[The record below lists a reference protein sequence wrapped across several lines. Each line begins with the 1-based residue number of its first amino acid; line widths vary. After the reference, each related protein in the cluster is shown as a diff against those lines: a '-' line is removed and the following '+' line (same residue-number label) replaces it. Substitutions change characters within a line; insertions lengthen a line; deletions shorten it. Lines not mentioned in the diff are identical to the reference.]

1 MISALAGLVAG
12 LLHVFS
18 GPDHLAAIA
27 PLAVDLRRRAWITG
41 LRWGFGH
48 ASGVI
53 FVGILSLL
61 LRDLLPLESIS
72 AWSERLV
79 GVLLIGI
86 GLWGLRKAM
95 NVHAHEHQ
103 HNGEAHVHV
112 HIHGARQT
120 HDSPKAHSHRHTA
133 FGIGTLHGLAGSSH
147 FFGVLPALAF
157 HQTGDA
163 VIYLTS
169 FGIGTVAAMT
179 IFSSAIAAVA
189 GRISVRFIDAYRNLM
204 YICSTGALLVG
215 AYWLIAQT

>member
-133 FGIGTLHGLAGSSH
+133 FGIGTLLGLAGSSH

-215 AYWLIAQT
+215 AYWLFAQT

>member
-27 PLAVDLRRRAWITG
+27 PLAVDVRRRAWITG

-48 ASGVI
+48 ASGVL

-61 LRDLLPLESIS
+61 LRDLLPLQSIS

-79 GVLLIGI
+79 GVLLIAI
-86 GLWGLRKAM
+86 GFWGMRKAM

-112 HIHGARQT
+112 HIHGVHQP
-120 HDSPKAHSHRHTA
+120 HDNPKAHTHRHTA

-147 FFGVLPALAF
+147 FLGVLPALAF
-157 HQTGDA
+157 HKTGDA
-163 VIYLTS
+163 VVYLIS

-179 IFSSAIAAVA
+179 IFSSAISAVA
-189 GRISVRFIDAYRNLM
+189 GRISVRFVAAYRNLM
-204 YICSTGALLVG
+204 FICSAIALLVG
-215 AYWLIAQT
+215 GYWLFAQS